1 MLFVV
6 FKSMVV
12 LKLGLYRK
20 ERLFHNLA
28 KARLKFKFMLKF
40 AIMPLFTKYTYFLI
54 ACLFA
59 MRTNGLRGQTNIADS
74 LKMAGNYAEELR
86 VYQGLMKADS
96 IRGNKKDLCKDYNN
110 IGNVYERLGL
120 YNKSILFY
128 FKALKIAEQQND
140 KKLEG
145 AINYNIGKGYG
156 IINQDTNAI
165 NFINKA
171 IEIFKANKSTDEL
184 ANSYVVL
191 GTIFGNKKDY
201 DKAFSYFKMAEGIF
215 KVANN
220 KNELANT
227 YVTISYMELNQGNF
241 NLVNEYSRKALLL
254 FKEVN
259 DKLGVATCYVNLQ
272 IALYYENE
280 DPKKPDYKK
289 QMQKCINLLDSAYLA
304 VKNINTPEHFL
315 HIYQN
320 KAELY
325 NLIGKNDSAYFYLQ
339 KHQVLNDS
347 IYNTTKD
354 KQIQEL
360 KIQYEADK
368 KEQNILLLEK
378 ENARQ
383 TILIITAFT
392 SAGFVTALLLLI
404 VVRNR
409 SRKKQKQIEFEK
421 SVLEFEQQALRAQM
435 NPHFIFNAISSI
447 QKYILKKD
455 KQEAYD
461 YLAKFA
467 KLIRIV
473 LNNSQQKELLLQ
485 QELEMI
491 KLYIELE
498 QLRFSNSFA
507 FNLTVQEEINEI
519 EIAVPAML
527 IQPYVENA
535 IWHGLMNL
543 PAGKAGLEN
552 ERKGV
557 LKVDISQT
565 KDVLKIC
572 IEDNGIGRD
581 KAKQYKREDKHRS
594 VGMALTE
601 QRLLM
606 INKMQEYENAKVIVH
621 DLKDDKGIACGTKVE
636 IYLPINGK

>member
-1 MLFVV
+1 M
-6 FKSMVV
+6 
-12 LKLGLYRK
+12 LYRK
-20 ERLFHNLA
+20 ERLFHIWPMA
-28 KARLKFKFMLKF
+28 VAGFAFILKFVL
-40 AIMPLFTKYTYFLI
+40 MPPYTKYIYILPIFLLGLW
-54 ACLFA
+54 A
-59 MRTNGLRGQTNIADS
+59 NGLRGQTVLRQAQEPDKADS
-74 LKMAGNYAEELR
+74 LKKAGNYAEELK

-96 IRGNKKDLCKDYNN
+96 IQGNIKDLCKDYNN
-110 IGNVYERLGL
+110 IANVYQRMGL
-120 YNKSILFY
+120 YDKSTLFY
-128 FKALKIAEQQND
+128 FKALKIAEEIKD
-140 KKLEG
+140 KKLIG
-145 AINYNIGKGYG
+145 AGNYGVGMNYALIGD
-156 IINQDTNAI
+156 NDNAI
-165 NFINKA
+165 IFINKA
-171 IEIFKANKSTDEL
+171 VDFFTEQKSTSELANAYLVLGNIFQSKKLYDKAMSYFKRAEEIFKAE
-184 ANSYVVL
+184 
-191 GTIFGNKKDY
+191 
-201 DKAFSYFKMAEGIF
+201 
-215 KVANN
+215 NN
-220 KNELANT
+220 KEYLANT
-227 YVTISYMELNQGNF
+227 YVTVSNMELERGDF
-241 NLVNEYSRKALLL
+241 KFAMEYARKSLLL

-259 DKLGVATCYVNLQ
+259 DKLGIATSYVNLQ
-272 IALYYENE
+272 VALYYQNENP
-280 DPKKPDYKK
+280 DKPDYNKE
-289 QMQKCINLLDSAYLA
+289 MQNCITLLDSAYLA

-339 KHQVLNDS
+339 KHQILNDS
-347 IYNTTKD
+347 IYSATKD

-383 TILIITAFT
+383 TILIIAAFT

-409 SRKKQKQIEFEK
+409 SRKKQKQTEFEK

-527 IQPYVENA
+527 IQPYIENA

-565 KDVLKIC
+565 ENVLKIC

-606 INKMQEYENAKVIVH
+606 INKMQEYENAKVTVA
-621 DLKDDKGIACGTKVE
+621 DLYFDDKTPAGTRVE
-636 IYLPINGK
+636 IYIPVK